1 MYVYEEEKLMKRKLL
16 SLLLCTA
23 MTASLLLTGCSSS
36 SSSSSDTTT
45 AESSGETKT
54 TETASAT
61 TADTGEVV
69 FTVGFTLEP
78 RSFDPMYQGSAM
90 TLSMYDCYDTLL
102 NFSID
107 GTEILPGLAEEWTQ
121 VDDTT
126 YTYKIKQGV
135 KFSDGTD
142 MTMEDVLYS
151 MERVTEKQY
160 AMSYL
165 FDYVDYWEITGDW
178 EITVHLTQPDSTWQ
192 YVLATEC
199 GIVLSK
205 NAVEAAGETY
215 GTIDG
220 PVVGTGPYVRDSWI
234 SGTELTFSKNPYWWG
249 DPETLD
255 VDKIQFLVFSD
266 PATLALAVHAGQVDY
281 ARALPEDQMSVY
293 ENIDGY
299 SIVTYQGTS
308 AQFLAFNTQKAPFD
322 DANARKAV
330 AYCIDKNAITQLVGG
345 RFATVSKAVVFPDS
359 MFYQD
364 TESWNAF
371 NDSAESYQQDYAKAA
386 EALAASKYADGFEF
400 EYWYAPTGKNQA
412 EMIQA
417 MIQASGLPI
426 TMNLHEYPSSES
438 SSIAYGYASSLDENG
453 LRPYQLYAAG
463 WLSDYLDPIG
473 YLKNHFH
480 STQNFEGG
488 ANKAAWVNTDFD
500 ALIDKTYEVTDE
512 KEKTKLYIEA
522 YEKVIEDCPYVP
534 LFQTIDRYIISDEF
548 EYEEG
553 PAFYWNYSVANV
565 HLKK

>member
-1 MYVYEEEKLMKRKLL
+1 MKRKLL
-16 SLLLCTA
+16 SILLCTA
-23 MTASLLLTGCSSS
+23 MTASLMLTGCSSS
-36 SSSSSDTTT
+36 SSSSGDATTTTAASGEAASSESDTTEAGT
-45 AESSGETKT
+45 
-54 TETASAT
+54 AT
-61 TADTGEVV
+61 TVDSANSGEVV
-69 FTVGFTLEP
+69 FTVGMVGEP
-78 RSFDPMYQGSAM
+78 RSFDPIYQGTAM
-90 TLSMYDCYDTLL
+90 TLTMYDCYDTLL
-102 NFSID
+102 NFSLD

-126 YTYKIKQGV
+126 YSYKIKQGV

-151 MERVTEKQY
+151 MERVKEKQY

-178 EITVHLTQPDSTWQ
+178 EITVHLTQPDSTWP

-205 NAVEAAGETY
+205 NATEAAGENY

-220 PVVGTGPYVRDSWI
+220 PVVGTGPYVRDSWV
-234 SGTELTFSKNPYWWG
+234 SATELTFSKNPYWWG

-255 VDKIQFLVFSD
+255 VDKIHFLVFSD
-266 PATLALAVHAGQVDY
+266 PATLALAVQAGQVDFT
-281 ARALPEDQMSVY
+281 RSMPEDQMSVY
-293 ENIDGY
+293 E
-299 SIVTYQGTS
+299 SISDYTLNTYQGTS
-308 AQFLAFNTQKAPFD
+308 AKFLAFNTQKAPFD

-330 AYCIDKNAITQLVGG
+330 AYCIDKNAITQLIGG

-400 EYWYAPTGKNQA
+400 EYWYAPTGKNMA

-426 TMNLHEYPSSES
+426 TMNLHEFPQSEA

-453 LRPYQLYAAG
+453 LRPYQMYDTG

-500 ALIDKTYEVTDE
+500 ALIDKTYEVSDG

-522 YEKVIEDCPYVP
+522 YEKVVEDCPYVP
-534 LFQTIDRYIISDEF
+534 LYQQIDRYIISNEF
-548 EYEEG
+548 DYEEG

-565 HLKK
+565 HLRK